1 MQFSKSDELAVAFV
15 AAVSNLRAVNF
26 HILPQ
31 SLESIR
37 TVAGAIVPAIATTNA
52 MVAAGVVR

>member
-1 MQFSKSDELAVAFV
+1 MAFV
-15 AAVSNLRAVNF
+15 AAVANLRAANF

-37 TVAGAIVPAIATTNA
+37 TIAGAIVPAIATTNA